1 MYITPIQCR
10 NESIIINIFN
20 KNVNLKK
27 KDLKKKIKVLNNVKT
42 HTNNVSLLVETS
54 SRLEPV
60 TCVKQIQTAS

>member
-27 KDLKKKIKVLNNVKT
+27 KDLKKKIKVLNNVKNT
-42 HTNNVSLLVETS
+42 HKQRISFSGDLLAVRTGNV
-54 SRLEPV
+54 
-60 TCVKQIQTAS
+60 C

>member
-27 KDLKKKIKVLNNVKT
+27 KDLKKKIKVLNHVKNTHKQRFSISGDLLAVRIGNVCLT
-42 HTNNVSLLVETS
+42 DTN
-54 SRLEPV
+54 
-60 TCVKQIQTAS
+60 C